1 MKKNIKY
8 ATFTDEERAAVVV
21 RYLAGEDVGKLAKE
35 IGAAPQVIE
44 AWADKAAQA
53 VGQKSK
59 SDTTEADKEL
69 EQNIAAM
76 QGEVKEL
83 QEQIGK
89 MRQYAELRE
98 VALKNRLNRPLFA
111 K

>member
-1 MKKNIKY
+1 MKRNINY
-8 ATFTDEERAAVVV
+8 ASFTDEERAAVVV
-21 RYLAGEDVGKLAKE
+21 RYLAGEDAGKLAKE
-35 IGAAPQVIE
+35 IGASSQVIE

-53 VGQKSK
+53 VGQKAK
-59 SDTTEADKEL
+59 SSNPEADKEL

-83 QEQIGK
+83 QERIGK
-89 MRQYAELRE
+89 MRQYAEVRE
-98 VALKNRLNRPLFA
+98 VALKTRLSRPIFS